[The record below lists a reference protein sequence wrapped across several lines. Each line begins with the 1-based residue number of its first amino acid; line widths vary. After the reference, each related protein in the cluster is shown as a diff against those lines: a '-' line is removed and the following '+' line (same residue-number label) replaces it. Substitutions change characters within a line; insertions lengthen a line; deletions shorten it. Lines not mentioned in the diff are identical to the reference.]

1 MYTPSAWSEAFNILS
16 HTEKKRKGVEEDRRE
31 ESIWQS
37 RCRSMRVEAV
47 GPECNK
53 GVVHTADNLRCVC
66 AGALVCARMS
76 RPRLL
81 SLIDPARRPFDLQ
94 DISEPADAAGGG
106 EMAGEMSG
114 KKREGGVERKYKISG
129 AESCMGHLAG

>member
-1 MYTPSAWSEAFNILS
+1 M
-16 HTEKKRKGVEEDRRE
+16 
-31 ESIWQS
+31 
-37 RCRSMRVEAV
+37 M
-47 GPECNK
+47 
-53 GVVHTADNLRCVC
+53 
-66 AGALVCARMS
+66 

-114 KKREGGVERKYKISG
+114 KKRGGA
-129 AESCMGHLAG
+129 AEEKKKKNQWRGELHGPLGRLRN

>member
-1 MYTPSAWSEAFNILS
+1 M
-16 HTEKKRKGVEEDRRE
+16 EEDRRE

-47 GPECNK
+47 RPECNK
-53 GVVHTADNLRCVC
+53 GVVCVADNLRRVC
-66 AGALVCARMS
+66 VCARMR

-94 DISEPADAAGGG
+94 DISEAADAAGGG

-114 KKREGGVERKYKISG
+114 KKRGGSGGEKI
-129 AESCMGHLAG
+129 